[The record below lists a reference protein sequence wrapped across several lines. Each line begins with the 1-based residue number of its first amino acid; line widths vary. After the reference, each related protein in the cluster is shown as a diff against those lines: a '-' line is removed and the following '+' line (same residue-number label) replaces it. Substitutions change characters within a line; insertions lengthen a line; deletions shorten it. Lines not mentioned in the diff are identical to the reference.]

1 MNTGL
6 ILAAVIA
13 LGAIVGVAQDT
24 CNADEVTAAQDKFD
38 VEYKKGV
45 KDTAARKEAI
55 RLGKEFIEK
64 YTTGCA
70 LADVRVTWLKT
81 NIPVMERKL
90 KEYEE
95 QVAKD
100 LLIKRFNTGL
110 ETKNWDEVYSAG
122 KDLLNKYP
130 DEFRDVQLV
139 LGTIGF
145 DETYNKKNP
154 KYNDD
159 TLKFARMAIAD
170 LEANKKYSVS
180 YGVPKDFVYK
190 SKDNALGWMNLVVG
204 YITQVGQK
212 NKTAAAPYLYKATQ
226 TAGSETGKNPLVYE
240 LIGGYYF
247 DELNKLVD
255 EIKVLEKSQSDTDT
269 EEVAKQKIEAIKA
282 KVAMTNG
289 TAERAMDAFSRAY
302 TYGSVAAYKT
312 LMKKNVEDAYRVRFG
327 NVNGLDAWIA
337 GVGSKPFPN
346 PTSPI
351 QPISDPEPPKT
362 TGGTVAGTGN
372 GTDAATG
379 TPTGTTAGTPK
390 GTAATTTPK
399 ATATTTPTTKTTTT
413 TTAKPKTVV
422 KKPVKKRGAK

>member
-1 MNTGL
+1 MNTGI

-13 LGAIVGVAQDT
+13 LGALAAVAQDTT

-64 YTTGCA
+64 YSTGCP
-70 LADVRVTWLKT
+70 LAEVRVTWLNT

-95 QVAKD
+95 QLAKD

-122 KDLLNKYP
+122 KELLNKYP
-130 DEFRDVQLV
+130 DDFRDVQLV
-139 LGTIGF
+139 LGTVGF
-145 DETYNKKNP
+145 DETYNKKNS

-159 TLKFARMAIAD
+159 TLKFAKMAIAD
-170 LEANKKYSVS
+170 LEANKKYSAS
-180 YGVPKDFVYK
+180 FGVPKDFVYK

-204 YITQVGQK
+204 YITQVSQK

-226 TAGSETGKNPLVYE
+226 TAGSETAKNPLSYE
-240 LIGGYYF
+240 LIGAYYF

-255 EIKVLEKSQSDTDT
+255 EIKVMEKAQSDTDT
-269 EEVAKQKIEAIKA
+269 EEVAKQKFEAIKA
-282 KVAMTNG
+282 KVAMANG

-302 TYGSVAAYKT
+302 TYGSVATYKT

-351 QPISDPEPPKT
+351 QPISDPEPAKT

-372 GTDAATG
+372 GTDTVM
-379 TPTGTTAGTPK
+379 PTGTATPAATVAGTPK
-390 GTAATTTPK
+390 GTATTT
-399 ATATTTPTTKTTTT
+399 TTKTT